1 MEIVAN
7 MLDITRNGVL
17 KTHLMYRANL
27 SFMVVT
33 QYLSFLEGS
42 GLVEQVISED
52 EPKRL
57 YKTTAKGFQ
66 YMQVYQSLQEIA
78 GIESKNS
85 IRNSADIFA

>member
-1 MEIVAN
+1 MEIIAN
-7 MLDITRNGVL
+7 MLDITRNGAL

-33 QYLSFLEGS
+33 QYLGVLEGS

-66 YMQVYQSLQEIA
+66 YMEVYQSLQDIA
-78 GIESKNS
+78 GIDSRNRIGNS
-85 IRNSADIFA
+85 GDIFA